1 MADARKIAIMSGKGG
16 TGKTFFL
23 TSLGAILSSEFG
35 KRVLLVEGNLT
46 SPCIGVFLNV
56 VRPQSTVQDVL
67 DGTIPAEKAVFRHDN
82 GLDILPGALSI
93 GKVSKATPF
102 KEKILDPLS
111 DRYDFILVDCSGTIA
126 EDDLII
132 AEACGEAIIVTL
144 PELPSVTGSMKLVGT
159 LNSQGIRALGI
170 VKNRVFRGSR
180 KNELTSQEIAGST
193 GQKIIGALPEDGA
206 VFQSTYSRTPLS
218 LFAPFSDTV
227 VEVRGIAEDLL
238 GMQRTEKPSFFKKI
252 FSGKAQNSQP
262 KRSQG
267 ILPQEHLEGIRNSVV
282 RAAQLTPEKKET
294 IAPIRQAPKPSDEKP
309 PEPAPIPPRA
319 LPQETAKFDRQKAK
333 DEYMRQWMEGK
344 ITLDQMM
351 AKIKELEKSAQ

>member
-1 MADARKIAIMSGKGG
+1 MADARKIAVMSGKGG

-35 KRVLLVEGNLT
+35 KNVLLVEGNLT
-46 SPCIGVFLNV
+46 SPGLGVFLNV

-67 DGTIPAEKAVFRHDN
+67 EGAVTAEKAVFRHDN
-82 GLDILPGALSI
+82 GIDIIPGSLSI
-93 GKVSKATPF
+93 GKVSKANSF

-126 EDDLII
+126 EDDLVI

-159 LNSQGIRALGI
+159 LNSQGIRTLGI

-180 KNELTSQEIAGST
+180 KNELTSQEIEGST

-218 LFAPFSDTV
+218 LFAPFSDTA
-227 VEVRGIAEDLL
+227 VEIRNIATDLL
-238 GMQRTEKPSFFKKI
+238 GLQRPEKPSLFKKI
-252 FSGKAQNSQP
+252 FSGKAQAPPP

-267 ILPQEHLEGIRNSVV
+267 VLPQEHLEGIRNSVV
-282 RAAQLTPEKKET
+282 RGAVPTQEKKEP
-294 IAPIRQAPKPSDEKP
+294 IGPIRPVLKPRDEKP
-309 PEPAPIPPRA
+309 PEPAPVAPRA
-319 LPQETAKFDRQKAK
+319 QQETAKFDRQKAK
-333 DEYMRQWMEGK
+333 DEYMKQWMEGK
-344 ITLDQMM
+344 MTLDQMM
-351 AKIKELEKSAQ
+351 AKIKELEKSP

>member
-93 GKVSKATPF
+93 GKVSKATSF

-170 VKNRVFRGSR
+170 VKNRVFKGSR
-180 KNELTSQEIAGST
+180 KNELTSQEIEGST
-193 GQKIIGALPEDGA
+193 GQKIIGSLPEDSS

-218 LFAPFSDTV
+218 LFAPFSDTA
-227 VEVRGIAEDLL
+227 VEIRNIATDLL
-238 GMQRTEKPSFFKKI
+238 GLQRPEKPSFFKKI
-252 FSGKAQNSQP
+252 FSGKAQAP
-262 KRSQG
+262 RLKRSQG
-267 ILPQEHLEGIRNSVV
+267 ILPQEHLDGIRNSVV
-282 RAAQLTPEKKET
+282 RGSVLTQEKKE
-294 IAPIRQAPKPSDEKP
+294 PIVPIGQSPNLSDEKP
-309 PEPAPIPPRA
+309 REPVPVAPKTQ
-319 LPQETAKFDRQKAK
+319 QETAKFDRQKAK

-351 AKIKELEKSAQ
+351 AKIKELEKSS